1 MNISQANSLGCSHL
15 YVLYSSTFKKIY
27 QKIPRC
33 SNNAERSF
41 SHSCDTGVLCAQLIF
56 NSDLV
61 WQTHGVLY
69 IQPAFV
75 NPFAKI
81 TMLCD
86 FFSSMHPPPLKN
98 KKNLKN
104 IIKIVIF
111 SYTSTLGSF
120 IDRY

>member
-86 FFSSMHPPPLKN
+86 FFSSMHPPPLKKQEKPQKYYQN
-98 KKNLKN
+98 SDLL
-104 IIKIVIF
+104 IYVYFGIF
-111 SYTSTLGSF
+111 Y
-120 IDRY
+120 